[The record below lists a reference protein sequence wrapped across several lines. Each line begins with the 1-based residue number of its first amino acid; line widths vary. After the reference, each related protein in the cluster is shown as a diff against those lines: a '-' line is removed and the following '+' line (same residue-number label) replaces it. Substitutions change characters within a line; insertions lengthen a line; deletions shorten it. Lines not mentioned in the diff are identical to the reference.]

1 VKLRWYGDQ
10 RRCVTTRLATFDFV
24 RQPAAWGRALKS
36 AIETGGPA
44 YPRQRGCSAPS
55 ISCNSTA
62 TEQTEIFVSRCWRVP
77 LERSDTEEQ
86 VLRWWHLD
94 RRGTQLRWA
103 FVRLLPRA
111 SLPLTLAIAVCLGVA
126 AVAPV
131 FLMLSVG
138 WAISDIGTALGHGP
152 ASPGAES
159 LTLDLVRV
167 GGLFTLL
174 RVVVSLTTP
183 IGDQLALRVR
193 AGVFQRILE
202 AHLAPVGVAHLE
214 DPALRDLVERAQDPG
229 AIGPRMAVVG
239 LINRWM
245 LRLGGVGGI
254 VLVALFQ
261 WWAGLILLLVLI
273 YGVRRMRIA
282 QVDIARTQF
291 QQTRILRRSDY
302 LRDLLLVPGAEKEV
316 RVFGLAR
323 WLRDR
328 FQAEWEEAMARVW
341 RRRRSSVRDAVLAI
355 VPVLLAASGILA
367 LAVIDALS
375 GSITAGELVV
385 VLQATL
391 AALACTTIQVSDSL
405 VALGVATLEA
415 TMALED
421 ALAGRPEPLGLLLAT
436 GLPEREVRFDNVR
449 YSYPGQPR
457 DILKAVN
464 LVIPAGK
471 SLAIVGE
478 NGAGKTTLIKL
489 LARLAEP
496 TGGAVYVDGVA
507 LRDID
512 PWSWQKRCVAVFQ
525 EFIRYPW
532 SAAENIALREDA
544 DPGRLESAARQA
556 GALELVEALPE
567 GWDTRLS
574 RQLGGVDLSGGEW
587 QRIALA
593 RALYAAGSG
602 PTILTLDEPTAHLDA
617 RQEADFYNHFLD
629 MTAGHTT
636 VIVSHRFASVRR
648 ADRIV
653 VLENGHITEEGTHD
667 ELVALGRKYAQL
679 FAKQAERFADSRAFG
694 A

>member
-1 VKLRWYGDQ
+1 MLE
-10 RRCVTTRLATFDFV
+10 
-24 RQPAAWGRALKS
+24 ALLK
-36 AIETGGPA
+36 
-44 YPRQRGCSAPS
+44 
-55 ISCNSTA
+55 
-62 TEQTEIFVSRCWRVP
+62 
-77 LERSDTEEQ
+77 RSDAEEQ

-94 RRGTQLRWA
+94 RRGARLRWA
-103 FVRLLPRA
+103 FIRLLPRA
-111 SLPLTLAIAVCLGVA
+111 SMPLTLAVAVCLGVA
-126 AVAPV
+126 VVVPV

-138 WAISDIGTALGHGP
+138 WAISDIGAAVGHGP
-152 ASPGAES
+152 ASAAAES

-167 GGLFTLL
+167 GALFTLL
-174 RVVVSLTTP
+174 RVVVSMTTP
-183 IGDQLALRVR
+183 IGDQVALGVR

-245 LRLGGVGGI
+245 VRLGGFGGI
-254 VLVALFQ
+254 LLVALFN
-261 WWAGLILLLVLI
+261 WWAGLLLALVLI

-282 QVDIARTQF
+282 QVDIARTHF

-355 VPVLLAASGILA
+355 GPVLLVASGLVG
-367 LAVIDALS
+367 LAVHDALS
-375 GSITAGELVV
+375 GSIAASELLV
-385 VLQATL
+385 VLQAVL
-391 AALACTTIQVSDSL
+391 AALACATIQVSDSL

-415 TMALED
+415 TIALED
-421 ALAGRPEPLGLLLAT
+421 ALAGRAEPLGLLPAT
-436 GLPEREVRFDNVR
+436 GRPEREVRFDGVR

-457 DILKAVN
+457 DILKAVD

-489 LARLAEP
+489 LARLVEP
-496 TGGAVYVDGVA
+496 TGGAIHVDDVA
-507 LRDID
+507 LSDID
-512 PWSWQKRCVAVFQ
+512 PRAWQQRCVAVFQ

-532 SAAENIALREDA
+532 SAAENIALREDP
-544 DPGRLESAARQA
+544 DPGRLRSAALQA

-567 GWDTRLS
+567 RWDTRLS

-593 RALYAAGSG
+593 RALYAASSG
-602 PTILTLDEPTAHLDA
+602 PAILVLDEPTAHLDA

-636 VIVSHRFASVRR
+636 IIVSHRFASVRR
-648 ADRIV
+648 ADKIV
-653 VLENGHITEEGTHD
+653 VLEDGQITERGTHD
-667 ELVALGRKYAQL
+667 ELVALSGKYAQL
-679 FAKQAERFADSRAFG
+679 FATQAERFADNG
-694 A
+694 ADSA

>member
-1 VKLRWYGDQ
+1 MAPLK
-10 RRCVTTRLATFDFV
+10 
-24 RQPAAWGRALKS
+24 RQSDEDRA
-36 AIETGGPA
+36 
-44 YPRQRGCSAPS
+44 
-55 ISCNSTA
+55 
-62 TEQTEIFVSRCWRVP
+62 
-77 LERSDTEEQ
+77 
-86 VLRWWHLD
+86 LRWWHLD
-94 RRGTQLRWA
+94 RQGAQLRWA
-103 FVRLLPRA
+103 FIRLLPRS
-111 SLPLTLAIAVCLGVA
+111 SLPLTLGVSVCLVVA
-126 AVAPV
+126 AVVPV

-138 WAISDIGTALGHGP
+138 WSISDIGAAVGHG
-152 ASPGAES
+152 SGSRGAES

-167 GGLFTLL
+167 GALFTLL
-174 RVVVSLTTP
+174 RVVISMTTP

-193 AGVFQRILE
+193 AAVFQRVVD
-202 AHLAPVGVAHLE
+202 AHLAPPGVAHLE

-229 AIGPRMAVVG
+229 AIGTRMAVVG

-245 LRLGGVGGI
+245 LRLGGAGGI
-254 VLVALFQ
+254 VLVALFK
-261 WWAGLILLLVLI
+261 WWAGLGLLLVLI

-282 QVDIARTQF
+282 QVEIARTQF
-291 QQTRILRRSDY
+291 QQNRILRRADY
-302 LRDLLLVPGAEKEV
+302 LRDLLLVPGPEKEV
-316 RVFGLAR
+316 RVFGLAH

-328 FQAEWEEAMARVW
+328 FQAEWEEAMAKVW

-355 VPVLLAASGILA
+355 APVLVVAGGLVA
-367 LAVIDALS
+367 LAVHGSVS

-385 VLQATL
+385 VLQAVL
-391 AALACTTIQVSDSL
+391 AALACATIQVNDSL

-415 TMALED
+415 TITLED
-421 ALAGRPEPLGLLLAT
+421 ALARRPDAQGSLPAN
-436 GLPEREVRFDNVR
+436 GLPEREVRFDEVR

-464 LVIPAGK
+464 LVIPAGR

-496 TGGAVYVDGVA
+496 TAGAIRVDGLV
-507 LRDID
+507 LSDID
-512 PWSWQKRCVAVFQ
+512 PRAWQQRCVAVFQ
-525 EFIRYPW
+525 EFVRYPW

-544 DPGRLESAARQA
+544 DQVLLESAARQA

-567 GWDTRLS
+567 GWGTRLS

-593 RALYAAGSG
+593 RALYAASSG
-602 PTILTLDEPTAHLDA
+602 PAILVLDEPTAHLDA

-648 ADRIV
+648 ADKIV
-653 VLENGHITEEGTHD
+653 VLEDGRITEEGAHD
-667 ELVALGRKYAQL
+667 ELVELGGKYATL
-679 FAKQAERFADSRAFG
+679 FAKQAERFAGNG
-694 A
+694 AESA

>member
-1 VKLRWYGDQ
+1 M
-10 RRCVTTRLATFDFV
+10 
-24 RQPAAWGRALKS
+24 
-36 AIETGGPA
+36 
-44 YPRQRGCSAPS
+44 
-55 ISCNSTA
+55 
-62 TEQTEIFVSRCWRVP
+62 
-77 LERSDTEEQ
+77 
-86 VLRWWHLD
+86 
-94 RRGTQLRWA
+94 
-103 FVRLLPRA
+103 
-111 SLPLTLAIAVCLGVA
+111 PLTLGVA
-126 AVAPV
+126 LCLVVAAAVPV

-138 WAISDIGTALGHGP
+138 WSISDIGAAVGHGP
-152 ASPGAES
+152 ASPSAES

-167 GGLFTLL
+167 GALFTLL

-183 IGDQLALRVR
+183 IGDQVALRVR
-193 AGVFQRILE
+193 AGVFQRIVE
-202 AHLAPVGVAHLE
+202 AHLAPAGVAHLE

-229 AIGPRMAVVG
+229 SIGPRMAVVG

-245 LRLGGVGGI
+245 IRLGGVGGI
-254 VLVALFQ
+254 LLVVLFK
-261 WWAGLILLLVLI
+261 WWAGVVLLLVLI

-282 QVDIARTQF
+282 QVEIARTQF
-291 QQTRILRRSDY
+291 QQNRILRRADY

-316 RVFGLAR
+316 RVFSLAR

-341 RRRRSSVRDAVLAI
+341 WRRRSSVGDAVLAI
-355 VPVLLAASGILA
+355 VPVLVVASGLVT
-367 LAVIDALS
+367 LAVHEALS
-375 GSITAGELVV
+375 GRITAGELVV
-385 VLQATL
+385 VLQAVL
-391 AALACTTIQVSDSL
+391 ASLVCATIQASDSL

-415 TMALED
+415 TIALED
-421 ALAGRPEPLGLLLAT
+421 ALAGRAGAQGSLPAT
-436 GLPEREVRFDNVR
+436 GLPEREVRFDGVR
-449 YSYPGQPR
+449 YSYPGQQR

-464 LVIPAGK
+464 LVIPAGR

-496 TGGAVYVDGVA
+496 TGGAVRVDDVR
-507 LRDID
+507 LSDID
-512 PWSWQKRCVAVFQ
+512 PRAWQQRCVAVFQ

-544 DPGRLESAARQA
+544 DQDRLESAARQA
-556 GALELVEALPE
+556 GALALVEALRE
-567 GWDTRLS
+567 GWGTRLS

-593 RALYAAGSG
+593 RALYAASSG
-602 PTILTLDEPTAHLDA
+602 PAILVLDEPTAHLDA

-648 ADRIV
+648 ADKIV
-653 VLENGHITEEGTHD
+653 VLEDGQITEEGTHD
-667 ELVALGRKYAQL
+667 ELVGLGGKYAVM
-679 FAKQAERFADSRAFG
+679 FAKQAERFSDSGTDG